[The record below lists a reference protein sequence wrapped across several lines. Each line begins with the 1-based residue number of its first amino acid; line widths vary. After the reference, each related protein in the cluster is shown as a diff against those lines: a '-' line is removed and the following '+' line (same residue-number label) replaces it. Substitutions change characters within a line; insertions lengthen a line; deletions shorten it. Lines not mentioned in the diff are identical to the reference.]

1 MWKYIILIIV
11 TVEVF
16 GVSLDGVYF
25 TLKDVVF
32 VTLNTIIE
40 KNQLGWFPVRN
51 FGVMNSSQSLETLGF
66 RME

>member
-32 VTLNTIIE
+32 VTLNTIIQ
-40 KNQLGWFPVRN
+40 KNQLG
-51 FGVMNSSQSLETLGF
+51 
-66 RME
+66 